1 MKKGSALKK
10 DNLTKFATS
19 LLSEVNNL
27 QGNIQ
32 TLGQCSEIVVEKT
45 WDIWKNIQPKNNAY
59 HQHTSQSF
67 ELESCISRFEISMP
81 TSKYLDTSHM
91 SKLERDKSKCS

>member
-10 DNLTKFATS
+10 DNLTELATS

-45 WDIWKNIQPKNNAY
+45 
-59 HQHTSQSF
+59 
-67 ELESCISRFEISMP
+67 
-81 TSKYLDTSHM
+81 
-91 SKLERDKSKCS
+91 